1 MNNNTNTNN
10 NSTENYVVQVSK
22 LTFTG
27 RGLSY
32 VSSADTMYSTY
43 SMLSPVVLLLF
54 CCSFQKLSVGG
65 GRGLGDIQGHH

>member
-10 NSTENYVVQVSK
+10 NSTENYVVLVSK
-22 LTFTG
+22 LTG

-32 VSSADTMYSTY
+32 VSGADKMYSTY

-65 GRGLGDIQGHH
+65 GRGLGDIKGHH